1 VDDSKLMPDEERKRV
16 SERERERDEGGIQQA
31 VDLCDTYLRMAGR
44 GEK

>member
-1 VDDSKLMPDEERKRV
+1 VDDSKLMPDIERKR
-16 SERERERDEGGIQQA
+16 EREKERDEGGIQQA